1 MNLKVQKLNK
11 QYKNSSSTKVINDLS
26 FELEEGKILGIAGE
40 SECGKSTLARIL
52 LRLMDPSSGQVLIN
66 DNDIFKYSKTELK
79 EFRTCSRMIF
89 QSPDVVLN
97 PGMTIEQI
105 LTEAL
110 NVREKHSHDKLKK
123 ELKKSLDTVK
133 LPNSI
138 LKKYPREISGG
149 EKKRVSIARAFG
161 TKPEFIIA
169 DEPFSALDASSRG
182 FICQLFQNLKKQNDA
197 LTMIIISH
205 DNSILKLLCD
215 KIEIMVNGKFI

>member
-1 MNLKVQKLNK
+1 MFLRVQNLNK
-11 QYKNSSSTKVINDLS
+11 QFKNDSAKKVIHDLS
-26 FELEEGKILGIAGE
+26 FELELGLILGIAGE

-52 LRLMDPSSGQVLIN
+52 LKLLNPSSGQVLIN
-66 DNDIFKYSKTELK
+66 DSNIFKYSKTELR
-79 EFRTCSRMIF
+79 EFRACSRMIF

-105 LTEAL
+105 LTESL
-110 NVREKHSHDKLKK
+110 NVRKKNQYSNLKD
-123 ELKKSLDTVK
+123 ELENLLHTVK

-138 LKKYPREISGG
+138 LNKYPREISGG
-149 EKKRVSIARAFG
+149 EKKRISIARAFG

-182 FICQLFQNLKKQNDA
+182 FICQLFQNFKKQNNA